1 MSFSITFTVILPTL
15 LPVLRVTQNMQDKN
29 LVAPII
35 DVSDQPAFVVA
46 DVKNHANSNV
56 VRVPPAAL
64 DVPKVLPIR

>member
-1 MSFSITFTVILPTL
+1 
-15 LPVLRVTQNMQDKN
+15 MQDKN

-35 DVSDQPAFVVA
+35 DVSDQPALVVA